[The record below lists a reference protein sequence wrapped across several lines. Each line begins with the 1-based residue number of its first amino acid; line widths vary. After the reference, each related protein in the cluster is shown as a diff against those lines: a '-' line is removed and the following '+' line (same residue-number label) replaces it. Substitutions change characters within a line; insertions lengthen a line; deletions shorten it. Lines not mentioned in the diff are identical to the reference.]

1 MSKQENR
8 DGEVVVSKFDASN
21 NIRVKYKDENDFN
34 KYVKSLKTYNMLAY
48 KDFIFNLMY
57 QIRAGNLVGENI
69 EDNLYRCDLQSSKI
83 FEFVH
88 GKTYFTYQLEDNTVT
103 LISMEPKT
111 FLSIG
116 HSIELSTYKGVP
128 ITGPKDRFKVD
139 FFLSMENNKK

>member
-21 NIRVKYKDENDFN
+21 NIRVKYRDENEFN
-34 KYVKSLKTYNMLAY
+34 KYVKALKTYNMLAY

-88 GKTYFTYQLEDNTVT
+88 GKSYFTYQLEDNTVT
-103 LISMEPKT
+103 LIAMEPKE

-116 HSIELSTYKGVP
+116 HSIELGTYKGVP
-128 ITGPKDRFKVD
+128 ITGPKDRFKID
-139 FFLSMENNKK
+139 FFLSMEKNKK